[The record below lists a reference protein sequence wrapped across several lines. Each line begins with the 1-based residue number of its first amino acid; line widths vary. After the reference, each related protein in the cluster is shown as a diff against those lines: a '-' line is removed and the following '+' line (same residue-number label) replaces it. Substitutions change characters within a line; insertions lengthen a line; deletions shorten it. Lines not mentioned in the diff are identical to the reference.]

1 MRIQVVGVSGYS
13 VEGLLSA
20 ISRLYRREPLPPHF
34 YLVYDLIYEQE
45 NVDVVIELAQDGE
58 IGSYVLVWKYGRGGV
73 VHVWGDKGP
82 ELLQHVSPD
91 ITKPHIVELYSVREE
106 FIERV
111 SSFLLSAG
119 FKEVEVKRFHD
130 MICTEEVFKP
140 SANEHITV
148 RLNPS
153 YAEIFA
159 EFVRRRGEEITL
171 EEAREKLTKRA
182 YYGVLVGDKLAS
194 AGAVCAKLPEMGLIC
209 DVYTGEEF
217 RGRGYAT
224 AVTSAATRKV
234 VSSGA
239 TAFLCVEEGN
249 ELAIRIYKKLGYSI
263 LRTRPWIVAKP

>member
-45 NVDVVIELAQDGE
+45 NVDVVVELAQDGE
-58 IGSYVLVWKYGRGGV
+58 IGSYVLVWKYGRGGG

-119 FKEVEVKRFHD
+119 FKEL
-130 MICTEEVFKP
+130 
-140 SANEHITV
+140 
-148 RLNPS
+148 RLRD
-153 YAEIFA
+153 FM
-159 EFVRRRGEEITL
+159 T
-171 EEAREKLTKRA
+171 
-182 YYGVLVGDKLAS
+182 
-194 AGAVCAKLPEMGLIC
+194 
-209 DVYTGEEF
+209 
-217 RGRGYAT
+217 
-224 AVTSAATRKV
+224 
-234 VSSGA
+234 
-239 TAFLCVEEGN
+239 
-249 ELAIRIYKKLGYSI
+249 
-263 LRTRPWIVAKP
+263 